1 MKHIKQSS
9 NRIGDL
15 SEYYAV
21 TWLWDE
27 GYEVFTNAGSDGL
40 IDMIAWNPNTQET
53 IFIDVKTS
61 RNSKHKKNDMSG
73 GRTAAQ
79 IKGGVRLLSYN
90 ADTRKLSFVEH
101 RNEQSD

>member
-1 MKHIKQSS
+1 MKHVKQSS

-53 IFIDVKTS
+53 IFIDFVNHIQYIALKIYKKT
-61 RNSKHKKNDMSG
+61 
-73 GRTAAQ
+73 
-79 IKGGVRLLSYN
+79 II
-90 ADTRKLSFVEH
+90 
-101 RNEQSD
+101 